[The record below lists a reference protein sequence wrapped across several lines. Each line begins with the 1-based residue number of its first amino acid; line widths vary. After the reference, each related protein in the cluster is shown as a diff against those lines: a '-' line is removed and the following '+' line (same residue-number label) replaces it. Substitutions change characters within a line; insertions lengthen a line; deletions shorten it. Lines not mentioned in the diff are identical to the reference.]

1 MNNSM
6 PAYTSILNQFTIY
19 VGSLF
24 LITGVLGNLI
34 NAGVFYQNNLRNP
47 STLLLFLAS
56 CFNFLFIIVGLLTRI
71 LAAGLNIDVASNSL
85 AWCKARF
92 YLLQLWELGSVSC
105 ICYATIDQFFVSSQS
120 ERLRRLSRMSITVK
134 VLCIL
139 LFFWILY
146 SIPLLIYSNLIQLS
160 DRRIAC
166 IFISNEGF
174 TKYASYFN
182 LPIIWGIAP
191 ITILITFGILTYRNI
206 SALKNIRTRE
216 RAQYHLASMILLHI
230 IFIGVGTL
238 PYAFYYTYAAIT
250 FHIAKSSDRQELETF
265 LSNIVA
271 VVLYFSNSCSFFVY
285 YSATATYRQQ
295 VKRFFRLCGRTT
307 QAEPRTSLSSAR
319 RRYDIE

>member
-1 MNNSM
+1 
-6 PAYTSILNQFTIY
+6 
-19 VGSLF
+19 
-24 LITGVLGNLI
+24 
-34 NAGVFYQNNLRNP
+34 
-47 STLLLFLAS
+47 
-56 CFNFLFIIVGLLTRI
+56 
-71 LAAGLNIDVASNSL
+71 
-85 AWCKARF
+85 
-92 YLLQLWELGSVSC
+92 
-105 ICYATIDQFFVSSQS
+105 
-120 ERLRRLSRMSITVK
+120 MSITAK

-146 SIPLLIYSNLIQLS
+146 SIPTIIYSNLVHLS
-160 DRRIAC
+160 DGRIAC
-166 IFISNEGF
+166 IFISNEVF
-174 TKYASYFN
+174 TKYVSYFN

-230 IFIGVGTL
+230 IFIVVGTL